1 LLKRHDLAADL
12 LDLEISESPLMASF
26 DGRGSGNLFRLA
38 AMGVKISIDDL
49 GIGRL
54 SLSELKRLPIDH
66 IKLAATFVDGIGR
79 SSEDEAIVRALITL
93 GHSLDKRIIAGGV
106 ATEAQRL
113 FLSQLGCDYAQGRL
127 FGDAMTAEEI
137 GPSLAAGWRPPVTT
151 PMDPG
156 HPTDVRS
163 VRAKAAADLRKASGR
178 QAAGAGD

>member
-1 LLKRHDLAADL
+1 
-12 LDLEISESPLMASF
+12 
-26 DGRGSGNLFRLA
+26 
-38 AMGVKISIDDL
+38 
-49 GIGRL
+49 
-54 SLSELKRLPIDH
+54 
-66 IKLAATFVDGIGR
+66 
-79 SSEDEAIVRALITL
+79 
-93 GHSLDKRIIAGGV
+93 V